1 LTIIKENIMKN
12 GEYSYLFR
20 KPACSHLVKPM
31 TRIRSAIECLKN
43 SRFRAQPK
51 SSVALLLS
59 PPAKKQPSSL
69 VLAVTSEQLARW
81 SHFTLHTAA
90 KVASEA
96 P

>member
-1 LTIIKENIMKN
+1 M
-12 GEYSYLFR
+12 EYSYLFR
-20 KPACSHLVKPM
+20 KPACSLLVKLM
-31 TRIRSAIECLKN
+31 TRIRSAIECVKN

-59 PPAKKQPSSL
+59 PPAM
-69 VLAVTSEQLARW
+69 
-81 SHFTLHTAA
+81 